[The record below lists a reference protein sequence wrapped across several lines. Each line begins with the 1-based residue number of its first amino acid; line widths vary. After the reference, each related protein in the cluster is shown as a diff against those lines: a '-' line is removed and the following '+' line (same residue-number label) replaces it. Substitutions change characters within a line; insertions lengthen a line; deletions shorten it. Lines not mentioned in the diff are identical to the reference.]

1 MAELMV
7 FKAGKY
13 PQGDWPKERVQKLVD
28 SYNPEKLYEAPLVI
42 GHRSFGITDDYQDA
56 HGWVKSLRMDKSGKV
71 FAEVPSFSADVI
83 KKVAEGKLRYMSVEI
98 FENDAVDNNE
108 PPYLKAIAL
117 LGRDTPAVAGAK
129 IPALFSLSLGG
140 FVEYANQDEHI
151 STFTQK
157 LDAGTIKL
165 FSGTSQENGQQSR
178 EVTMDGD
185 EKLKVEMAAQAERIA
200 ALEKENASLKQGGMK
215 KEAETYFSRLRDE
228 GKMTP
233 AAFEKAVA
241 LDVKMSEEDRKEFRS
256 LFSQREPDVDLSGTH
271 TASKEK
277 HTGSS
282 DCNAD
287 LTAKIKAFQKEKGL
301 ASFTEAAE
309 ALFVAHPEFFNEE
322 SSAK

>member
-13 PQGDWPKERVQKLVD
+13 PQGDWPEERVQKLVD

-83 KKVAEGKLRYMSVEI
+83 KKVSEGKLRYMSVEI
-98 FENDAVDNNE
+98 FENDVVDKNE

-129 IPALFSLSLGG
+129 IPTLFSLPFGG
-140 FVEYANQDEHI
+140 FAEYANEEEHT

-157 LDAGTIKL
+157 MDAGTIKM
-165 FSGTSQENGQQSR
+165 FSDSTRENGQQSR
-178 EVTMDGD
+178 EVTMDGEA

-200 ALEKENASLKQGGMK
+200 ALEKENASLKQSDMK
-215 KEAETYFSRLRDE
+215 KEAEAYFSRLRDE

-256 LFSQREPDVDLSGTH
+256 LFSQKEPDVDLSGAH

-287 LTAKIKAFQKEKGL
+287 LTVKIKAFQKEKGL

-322 SSAK
+322 E